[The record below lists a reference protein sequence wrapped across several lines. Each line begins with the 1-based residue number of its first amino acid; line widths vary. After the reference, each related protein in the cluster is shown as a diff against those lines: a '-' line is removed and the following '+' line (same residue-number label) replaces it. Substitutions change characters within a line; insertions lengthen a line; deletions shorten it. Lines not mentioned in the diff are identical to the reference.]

1 MTEHMW
7 EKLKNKQTQR
17 VGWSGEYTFSAQ
29 QAGWESLSY
38 VIIGGRVI

>member
-1 MTEHMW
+1 MGETE
-7 EKLKNKQTQR
+7 KQTNKQC